1 MSKNAVFKITM
12 LAGAIA
18 LAGCTDSIEEPTD
31 PVDPPIDPPVGEV
44 FVVIDDGV
52 TASGFGVL
60 AGSDVDYS
68 KNALAKDESYSVA
81 NGIAV
86 SPSANGDEYSWK
98 VDTYGAGEAYFI
110 VGSDTAMDMTDYA
123 NGVLLFDMS
132 VTNATASDSAG
143 HQIVMQTNGGEKD
156 YLDRNTFYFGQSQL
170 SDQESAGW
178 KTYAVKVSCFAADD
192 AGAFDITKVN
202 EVFRLDIRKESVTYE
217 LGTVKYEKDA
227 TMIPEGA
234 VEWTCAE

>member
-18 LAGCTDSIEEPTD
+18 LAGCTDSIEEPAD

-52 TASGFGVL
+52 TASGMGVL
-60 AGSDVDYS
+60 VGHAPAYS
-68 KNALAKDESYSVA
+68 KNALAKDESYADDGFSVD
-81 NGIAV
+81 
-86 SPSANGDEYSWK
+86 PSANDAEYVWEVTTNS
-98 VDTYGAGEAYFI
+98 AHGESYFI
-110 VGSDTAMDMTDYA
+110 VSGDAAMDMTDYA

-132 VTNATASDSAG
+132 VTNATATGSTS
-143 HQIVMQTNGGEKD
+143 HQIVMQTNGSDAD
-156 YLDRNTFYFGQSQL
+156 YLDRNTFYFGQDQL
-170 SDQESAGW
+170 AEQESAGW
-178 KTYAVKVSCFAADD
+178 KTYAVKVSCFAPDD

-202 EVFRLDIRKESVTYE
+202 EVFRLDIRNESVTYE
-217 LGTVKYEKDA
+217 LGTVKYDADA
-227 TMIPEGA
+227 TMIPDGA